1 MNDVFFMS
9 GIFFFLGLT
18 TGVVFV
24 VWMLKN
30 AERKYERKLKI
41 GGKQN
46 ENIRV

>member
-1 MNDVFFMS
+1 MSDVIFLC
-9 GIFFFLGLT
+9 GVFFFLGLT

-41 GGKQN
+41 GGK
-46 ENIRV
+46 RK